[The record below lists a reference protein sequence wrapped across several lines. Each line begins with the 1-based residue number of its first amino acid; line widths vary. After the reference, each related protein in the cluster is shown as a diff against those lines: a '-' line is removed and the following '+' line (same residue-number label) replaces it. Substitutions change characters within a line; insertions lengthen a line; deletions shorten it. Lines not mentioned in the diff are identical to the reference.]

1 MPPFEVII
9 THLELNPDEFKPKR
23 SDRSDVAFSHV
34 NPPMPEL
41 NRFFYMTVGARWY
54 WLDRR
59 PWRLSQWKERLAN
72 KDRIETWI
80 LSVAGVPV
88 GYVELERKG
97 GDVVEIDYM
106 GLLPSFIGGGLG
118 AHLLT
123 SAVERALAMGATRVL
138 LNTCNLDHPKARAN
152 YEARGF
158 RAVRTEV
165 KTKEIPTV
173 APGPWEGA

>member
-1 MPPFEVII
+1 MP
-9 THLELNPDEFKPKR
+9 
-23 SDRSDVAFSHV
+23 A
-34 NPPMPEL
+34 
-41 NRFFYMTVGARWY
+41 
-54 WLDRR
+54 
-59 PWRLSQWKERLAN
+59 
-72 KDRIETWI
+72 
-80 LSVAGVPV
+80 
-88 GYVELERKG
+88 GYVELEKKG

-123 SAVERALAMGATRVL
+123 LAVERALAMGATRVL

-158 RAVRTEV
+158 KAVRTEV
-165 KTKEIPTV
+165 KIKEIPTD